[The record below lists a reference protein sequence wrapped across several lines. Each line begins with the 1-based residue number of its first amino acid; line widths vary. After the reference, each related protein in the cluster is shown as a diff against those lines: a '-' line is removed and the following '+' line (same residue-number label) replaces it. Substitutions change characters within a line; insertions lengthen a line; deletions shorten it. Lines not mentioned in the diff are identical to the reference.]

1 MSWISK
7 YGAVLVER
15 GPCSNVGW
23 SDNISSILKHTDNK
37 TAKIEYDRILG
48 SPRALLLNLIRES
61 LSSGSVER
69 RYQERSKLK
78 KKVMTTI
85 RIMKT

>member
-1 MSWISK
+1 MLDE
-7 YGAVLVER
+7 G

-23 SDNISSILKHTDNK
+23 GDNINSILKHTDNK

-48 SPRALLLNLIRES
+48 SPRALLLDLIRES
-61 LSSGSVER
+61 SSSGSVGR
-69 RYQERSKLK
+69 RYQERSNLK
-78 KKVMTTI
+78 KKVMTTT